1 MTGVIAGLDRSDPTK
16 PRARELAVDSQGR
29 LVVVMSGEGA
39 AGAGAPVDGSGT
51 IAVGGTAQVLFG
63 GVVPDAGYA
72 IYNADPDNDLWIND
86 TGAAAAP
93 NAAGTIRLAAGGG
106 GYETPRGVG
115 AAAAVSIYGAVT
127 GMAFTARRWT
137 RDTPALTPI
146 DGSGTIAAGG
156 TAQPLFGGAIPA
168 TGFAI
173 YNPDPDN
180 DLWINDGGGNAAIA
194 GAGSIRIPANGGG
207 YETPAD
213 MVPWASVSIVGAV
226 TGQKFT
232 ARRW

>member
-16 PRARELAVDSQGR
+16 PRARELAVDGQGR

-51 IAVGGTAQVLFG
+51 IAVGGTAQLLFG
-63 GVVPDAGYA
+63 GTVPDAGYA
-72 IYNADPDNDLWIND
+72 IYNA
-86 TGAAAAP
+86 
-93 NAAGTIRLAAGGG
+93 
-106 GYETPRGVG
+106 
-115 AAAAVSIYGAVT
+115 
-127 GMAFTARRWT
+127 
-137 RDTPALTPI
+137 
-146 DGSGTIAAGG
+146 
-156 TAQPLFGGAIPA
+156 
-168 TGFAI
+168 
-173 YNPDPDN
+173 DPDN